1 MQGVCKS
8 SSVCVCVRA
17 HGRIRADN
25 SSVEP
30 GLEVSGLRTH
40 GRDQQHEL
48 KTTDE
53 ASAPQERRDVQLE
66 RVCFSSGTLDSLTDS
81 KHRG

>member
-1 MQGVCKS
+1 MRD
-8 SSVCVCVRA
+8 CV

-30 GLEVSGLRTH
+30 GLEVSGLHTH
-40 GRDQQHEL
+40 GRDQQHGL

-53 ASAPQERRDVQLE
+53 VSTLQERRDVQLE

>member
-1 MQGVCKS
+1 MKLYEAS
-8 SSVCVCVRA
+8 SSVCVCV

-25 SSVEP
+25 SLVEP

-40 GRDQQHEL
+40 GRDQQHGL

-53 ASAPQERRDVQLE
+53 ASAPHERRDVQLE

>member
-1 MQGVCKS
+1 M
-8 SSVCVCVRA
+8 CV

-30 GLEVSGLRTH
+30 GLEVSGLHTH
-40 GRDQQHEL
+40 GRDQQHGL

-53 ASAPQERRDVQLE
+53 VSALQESRDVQLK

>member
-1 MQGVCKS
+1 MC
-8 SSVCVCVRA
+8 VCVCV

-40 GRDQQHEL
+40 GRDQQHGL

-53 ASAPQERRDVQLE
+53 ASAPHERRDVQLE

>member
-1 MQGVCKS
+1 MCEALCM
-8 SSVCVCVRA
+8 CVHA

-40 GRDQQHEL
+40 GRDQQHRL